1 MSYPLDYSI
10 TELNILAPNG
20 TKFDFKKFM
29 INLSYYE
36 DLFGFCSSGSL
47 LVNDSMGYIETLQL
61 SGNEFIEI
69 EVGKVAGAPNNIK
82 ETFRLYKIN
91 KRKPTGNMMTE
102 QYEFLFCSEEL
113 ILSEQIKISQSYPDK
128 KVSEIVQD
136 ILENKLKVNKNKIST
151 IEETLGVY
159 DLIVPV
165 MRPLEAI
172 SWVST
177 YGRPKNYPGADMIFY
192 QDRVGFN
199 FRSLQSLYKE
209 PVYGT
214 YKYSMKNL
222 DDENQSTE
230 EKQRSV
236 LKYEI
241 LKTYD
246 SLAETKTGAMSSK
259 LISVDPLTRSFN
271 ITNFDYSKYQQNNNS
286 AQLEK
291 NSPTSFLTNR
301 LGQTQNQAFDA
312 VLKMTPSTSNHANV
326 DYIKNKP
333 GSVVK
338 DLAYEN
344 NIPLRTAQLSL
355 ATFRRVKITI
365 PGDTGITVGKIIE
378 FNIASLDNTQKN
390 KELDKFY
397 SGKYLV
403 TALRHVFTT
412 NQFQTLLE
420 ISKDSSSTKLETPN
434 EQEFMGV

>member
-1 MSYPLDYSI
+1 
-10 TELNILAPNG
+10 
-20 TKFDFKKFM
+20 
-29 INLSYYE
+29 
-36 DLFGFCSSGSL
+36 
-47 LVNDSMGYIETLQL
+47 
-61 SGNEFIEI
+61 
-69 EVGKVAGAPNNIK
+69 
-82 ETFRLYKIN
+82 
-91 KRKPTGNMMTE
+91 
-102 QYEFLFCSEEL
+102 
-113 ILSEQIKISQSYPDK
+113 
-128 KVSEIVQD
+128 
-136 ILENKLKVNKNKIST
+136 
-151 IEETLGVY
+151 
-159 DLIVPV
+159 
-165 MRPLEAI
+165 
-172 SWVST
+172 
-177 YGRPKNYPGADMIFY
+177 
-192 QDRVGFN
+192 
-199 FRSLQSLYKE
+199 
-209 PVYGT
+209 
-214 YKYSMKNL
+214 MKNL
-222 DDENQSTE
+222 DDENQSME

-271 ITNFDYSKYQQNNNS
+271 VTNFDYSKYQQNNNS
-286 AQLEK
+286 AQLAK

-378 FNIASLDNTQKN
+378 FNIASLDTTQKN